1 MEYFA
6 GLDISMK
13 ETHICVMD
21 REGKVALEAKAAT
34 SASAIAVELAKAP
47 AARRIVFWTHGD
59 DAVSRSCGIEPAR
72 SVYREPARLPST
84 EVSSDAQD

>member
-21 REGKVALEAKAAT
+21 REGNVVRETKAAT
-34 SASAIAVELAKAP
+34 LPAAIAVELAKAP
-47 AARRIVFWTHGD
+47 VTQRIVFETGD
-59 DAVSRSCGIEPAR
+59 ALSRP
-72 SVYREPARLPST
+72 
-84 EVSSDAQD
+84 